1 MDGHAQMFVAN
12 LPAAVQRQ
20 GLATNRLAVP

>member
-1 MDGHAQMFVAN
+1 VRMFQPD
-12 LPAAVQRQ
+12 LSAAIQRQ